1 MIKKCV
7 CILLLLLTLTV
18 PVLAADSESQN
29 VVDYAQLLDWK
40 ESEELKTVLDGV
52 SQRLQMDVVVVT
64 VPSLGG
70 KSVMAYADD
79 YYDYNGYSPD
89 GVLLLVAASEREWW
103 ISTRGRAIR
112 ALTDRELDILSSWF
126 LDSLS
131 RADYAEAFRIFAEGF
146 EELAAEDVRKQG
158 ISPAAVL
165 ICLCIG
171 AAGGFIVTG
180 ILKGQLKTVRRQNSA
195 GSYVVPGSMDLNFR
209 ADRFLYRNV
218 SRRVKPKNNGSST
231 HRSSSGHS
239 HGGGGGRF

>member
-1 MIKKCV
+1 MAKRCV
-7 CILLLLLTLTV
+7 CILLLLLTLAV
-18 PVLAADSESQN
+18 PVMAADSETQN
-29 VVDYAQLLDWK
+29 VVDYAQLLSWQ
-40 ESEELKTVLDGV
+40 EREELEAVLDGV

-64 VPSLGG
+64 VPSLDG
-70 KSVMAYADD
+70 KSAMAYADD
-79 YYDYNGYSPD
+79 YYDYNGYRPD
-89 GVLLLVAASEREWW
+89 GALLLVSVSEREWW
-103 ISTRGRAIR
+103 LSTRGRAIR
-112 ALTDRELDILSSWF
+112 ALTDRELDILSSRF
-126 LDSLS
+126 LNSLS
-131 RADYAEAFRIFAEGF
+131 HADYAEAFRTFAEGF
-146 EELAAEDVRKQG
+146 EELAAEEVRKQE

-218 SRRVKPKNNGSST
+218 SRRAKPKNNSSST
-231 HRSSSGHS
+231 HRGSSGHS